1 MTIQKL
7 EAALSSFL
15 KVDDAAKIAQLLEAI
30 VGSGKISYEEA
41 KAMIGE
47 DTEDILMLGYG
58 WRLLLPVRAAKAGD
72 WEDRM
77 LTAQPGEIYQAVNVV
92 KHLVKNA
99 NKTGRWDPETAIA
112 EAFEDIGEPEIDKMS
127 ILVARIASEVK
138 GHRISGI
145 QIKRLCTELG
155 LGDRVDPLLSEL
167 KACGIISPKL
177 NSLTDSSRVGTP
189 IYELNPSLF
198 AGLLGR

>member
-1 MTIQKL
+1 MTTQNL

-15 KVDDAAKIAQLLEAI
+15 KADDAAKIAQLLELA
-30 VGSGKISYEEA
+30 VRNRKASYEEA
-41 KAMIGE
+41 KAVIGE
-47 DTEDILMLGYG
+47 DIEDILILGFG

-72 WEDRM
+72 WEDKM
-77 LTAQPGEIYQAVNVV
+77 LTAQTGDIYQTVNVV

-99 NKTGRWDPETAIA
+99 SKTSRWDPETAIT
-112 EAFEDIGEPEIDKMS
+112 EAFKDIGEPEIDKVQT
-127 ILVARIASEVK
+127 LVARIGSEAK
-138 GHRISGI
+138 GRRISGI

-177 NSLTDSSRVGTP
+177 NSLTDASRVGTP

-198 AGLLGR
+198 VGNK